1 MISDTRKQSNQKE
14 FPSFLSWW
22 RRRAVLERRFQ
33 VLYALVLQKKGLGTR
48 RLMVWFTYRSAILL
62 ITLTTMLLVLPVVLP
77 PLPPPPPVL
86 MFLPIVILV
95 CLLVIALVPTGFNGV
110 VVGYMWSILV
120 SFPPPPSFVNYYV
133 QKAVQKLWRKNC
145 QDEFASCFWS
155 TVFVWEVY
163 ATWNDPDPKTWELG
177 IRNAHHL
184 EHLRMPAE
192 CQQHRQMKSGVLW
205 RCLDFEW
212 SSRKE
217 HGIVSSWIVSDLLLY
232 VSLWLG
238 LLKTWDKLLVS
249 ALLQST
255 QLDPAFK
262 DRKLP
267 CSKLEN
273 SSIID
278 AKRICF
284 WTLRP
289 VDIDLLSLTHKK
301 RNFAQVE
308 SGCSILFRSMAKW
321 QHLQCLPAVTL
332 EMVLWECQGF
342 SKRAGFQQ
350 LPLFLSREV
359 SK

>member
-62 ITLTTMLLVLPVVLP
+62 ITLTIMLLVLPVVLP

-217 HGIVSSWIVSDLLLY
+217 HGRL
-232 VSLWLG
+232 
-238 LLKTWDKLLVS
+238 
-249 ALLQST
+249 
-255 QLDPAFK
+255 
-262 DRKLP
+262 
-267 CSKLEN
+267 C
-273 SSIID
+273 
-278 AKRICF
+278 
-284 WTLRP
+284 
-289 VDIDLLSLTHKK
+289 
-301 RNFAQVE
+301 
-308 SGCSILFRSMAKW
+308 SMA
-321 QHLQCLPAVTL
+321 
-332 EMVLWECQGF
+332 
-342 SKRAGFQQ
+342 
-350 LPLFLSREV
+350 LFLLE
-359 SK
+359 